1 MIIRTTNSTFYK
13 NVQDKKQDNMTMT
26 MYNVQLPEQLWF
38 NTFFFGGGGPNFFHK
53 KGADFMYNVN
63 DVSNLNE

>member
-1 MIIRTTNSTFYK
+1 MSYPGTVEKMIIRTTNSTFYK
-13 NVQDKKQDNMTMT
+13 NVQDKKQDNI
-26 MYNVQLPEQLWF
+26 
-38 NTFFFGGGGPNFFHK
+38 GGGGPKFFQK

>member
-38 NTFFFGGGGPNFFHK
+38 NTFFGGEGPKFFHK